1 MEHTKLI
8 LDFTCGSRMF
18 WFDRQNPLVL
28 FTDNRELSDSLC
40 DGRKL
45 EIHPDQLEDFTKLS
59 FPDKSF
65 RMVVFDP
72 PHLRWV
78 GENSYMGKKYG
89 RLPKNWGEYINNG
102 IHECMRVLDD
112 FGVLIFKWN
121 QSQIKVRTI
130 LRWITDYQP
139 LFGHTTNTSGN
150 TIWMAFMKL
159 PANPNNNIKE

>member
-8 LDFTCGSRMF
+8 LDCTCGSRMF
-18 WFDRQNPLVL
+18 WFDKQNPLVL
-28 FTDNRELSDSLC
+28 FTDNRELNDTLC

-45 EIHPDQLEDFTKLS
+45 EIIPDQLEDFTKLS
-59 FPDKSF
+59 FADKSF

-78 GENSYMGKKYG
+78 RKTSYMGKKYG

-102 IHECMRVLDD
+102 IHECMRVLED

-121 QSQIKVRTI
+121 QSQIKVKTI
-130 LRWITDYQP
+130 LKCITDYQP

-150 TIWMAFMKL
+150 TVWMVFMKL
-159 PANPNNNIKE
+159 PENPNGIKE

>member
-8 LDFTCGSRMF
+8 LDCTCGSRMF

-139 LFGHTTNTSGN
+139 LFGHTTNTTGN

-159 PANPNNNIKE
+159 PANPNNSTKE

>member
-8 LDFTCGSRMF
+8 LDCTCGSRMF

-159 PANPNNNIKE
+159 PANPNNSTKE

>member
-8 LDFTCGSRMF
+8 LDCTCGSRMF

-45 EIHPDQLEDFTKLS
+45 DIHPDQLEDFTKLS

-65 RMVVFDP
+65 HMVVFDP

>member
-8 LDFTCGSRMF
+8 LDRTCGSRMF

-28 FTDNRELSDSLC
+28 YTDNRELSDSLC

-159 PANPNNNIKE
+159 PANPNNSTKE